1 MEIPEKMSC
10 ADFCNN
16 DGWALTVTGKTLYKL
31 DENGACL
38 EKIEMETNQKFIRLI
53 ATYRFVFLLPQ
64 KGNTILVYDAYLH
77 QFNLIN
83 SGIEEIS
90 HLLPEKLYF
99 SSYWEYIIE
108 KNKIKVEKKKEKQGI
123 YANQIANAARLSTRN
138 ITPVSTSEKE
148 EKIQKWEECAQNA
161 RKGSLLEKA
170 NMVRDFNE
178 RNNRQ

>member
-1 MEIPEKMSC
+1 MLNIKLMTS
-10 ADFCNN
+10 ANSNN
-16 DGWALTVTGKTLYKL
+16 SKGEPSA
-31 DENGACL
+31 L
-38 EKIEMETNQKFIRLI
+38 EKQMKTMNTMMPLLSLFM
-53 ATYRFVFLLPQ
+53 VFSLPV
-64 KGNTILVYDAYLH
+64 GL
-77 QFNLIN
+77 
-83 SGIEEIS
+83 GI
-90 HLLPEKLYF
+90 
-99 SSYWEYIIE
+99 YWITGSVVRSIQQVVLNRHMRDLDLESIIE